1 MRYLAA
7 PWLGVLEDG
16 AWLRHAAHANAMARR
31 LAGALESIPQARLL
45 APVQANG
52 VFVDLPRPAIE
63 SLHAAGWHFYAF
75 VGETGVR
82 LMCAWD
88 TPVEAVDRFVADL
101 RGALAQSAAS
111 TQR

>member
-1 MRYLAA
+1 
-7 PWLGVLEDG
+7 
-16 AWLRHAAHANAMARR
+16 MARR

-63 SLHAAGWHFYAF
+63 SLFAAGWHFYAF

-101 RGALAQSAAS
+101 RAALAKPSAVAQASALAQ
-111 TQR
+111 R